1 MNQNQ
6 FKLNYLKTNY
16 SHKKFSKPYDF
27 KLIDYILK
35 IIKIDKNL
43 SKKVLDVGCGTASFK
58 NVFESF
64 DFSYNGIDIDNH
76 DPLNGIINSDIGNKP
91 FPYKEN
97 SYDLVFM
104 KMIIEHLNLKEIS
117 NCLAECFRVLKP
129 KGHLI
134 VLTPSWKYNYDIFYD
149 EYTHLTPFT
158 PNSLKTVL
166 KMNNFKIEYLENFIQ
181 IPFFWNVP
189 SFAKIFAY
197 LLSLMYSINKTNKL
211 IKYSKE
217 RIILGIASK

>member
-97 SYDLVFM
+97 SYD
-104 KMIIEHLNLKEIS
+104 
-117 NCLAECFRVLKP
+117 
-129 KGHLI
+129 
-134 VLTPSWKYNYDIFYD
+134 
-149 EYTHLTPFT
+149 
-158 PNSLKTVL
+158 
-166 KMNNFKIEYLENFIQ
+166 
-181 IPFFWNVP
+181 
-189 SFAKIFAY
+189 
-197 LLSLMYSINKTNKL
+197 
-211 IKYSKE
+211 
-217 RIILGIASK
+217 